1 MRQRDEARLREL
13 APPVARGSQ
22 DAGSRNLPP
31 VVYLTSVRGRGHTR
45 SIIMKAAL
53 SEGVATQEAE

>member
-13 APPVARGSQ
+13 AAARGSQ

-45 SIIMKAAL
+45 SIIMKDAL